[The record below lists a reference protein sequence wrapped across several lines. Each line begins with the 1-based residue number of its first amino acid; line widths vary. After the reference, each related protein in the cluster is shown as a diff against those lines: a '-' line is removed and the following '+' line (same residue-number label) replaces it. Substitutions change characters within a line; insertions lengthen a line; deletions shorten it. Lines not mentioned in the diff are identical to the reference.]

1 MVEKSR
7 QRRATIGAMTTLPTL
22 RVLMVVALMVAP
34 AMERL
39 RAHPG
44 HEYKVTGTVSK
55 VRIQQLRLE
64 QFEII
69 QADGAK
75 MLFLSNPATEVRN
88 GAALGSDTD
97 IKVGV
102 LVAVEGVENNEGLIE
117 AKLVRILPPK
127 K

>member
-1 MVEKSR
+1 
-7 QRRATIGAMTTLPTL
+7 MTMLPTL
-22 RVLMVVALMVAP
+22 RLLMVIAVMFSP
-34 AMERL
+34 AVERV

-69 QADGAK
+69 QPDGAK

-88 GAALGSDTD
+88 GDVRGSDTD

-102 LVAVEGVENNEGLIE
+102 AVAVEGVENNDGLIE
-117 AKLVRILPPK
+117 AKLVRILPLK